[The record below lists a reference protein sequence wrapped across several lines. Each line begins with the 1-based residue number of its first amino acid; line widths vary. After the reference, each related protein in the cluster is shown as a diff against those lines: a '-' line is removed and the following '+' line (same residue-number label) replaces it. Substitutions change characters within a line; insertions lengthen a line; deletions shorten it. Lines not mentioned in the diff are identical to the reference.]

1 MYDESDSQ
9 VPLLGGI
16 SGGLNQESK
25 KEQSKK
31 MKRLGFLLLLLT
43 SFLKIQGQDGKMNL
57 FINDLMNKMT
67 IEEKIG
73 QLNLN
78 NSGGFVTGSTVN
90 EQTPRK
96 IREGKIGGII
106 NASSMDIMKAC
117 MDIAVK
123 ESPHHI
129 PILFGMDVINGF
141 QTIFPIPLAMSCSWD
156 MALIEK
162 SARIAAQEATANGI
176 EWTYSPMVDIAR
188 DPRWGRI
195 AEGAGEDPFLGSQVA
210 KAMIR
215 GYQGNDLSLN
225 NTMMACVKHFALY
238 GAAEAGRD
246 YNTVDMSK
254 VTMYND
260 YLPPYKAAI
269 DAGTGSVMT
278 SFNLVDGIPS
288 SGNHWLLTELLRN
301 QWGFKGFVVTDYTAI
316 NEMINHGMGDL
327 QTVSALALKAGTDMD
342 MIGEGFLST
351 LKKSLDEGKITIK
364 DIDIACRR
372 VLEAKYKLGLFDD
385 PYRYMNAERAKTDVL
400 TPENLK
406 TAQEIATRSIVLLK
420 NDNHILPLK
429 KSGTIAVIGPLGNS
443 GKDVKGSWSFAG
455 GQGKVFSVVDGLKNI
470 GGNSVNVLYAKGS
483 ELTDNPI
490 LAKNEAPFGM
500 PGRKQSSDS
509 AITCRELLKEALLT
523 ADKADVIVAVLGES
537 SSWTGEAS
545 SMTDIGIQKIQQKLL
560 KALLATGKPVVLVLI
575 NGRPMTLAWENA
587 NVSAILEAWIG
598 GTEAG
603 NAVANI
609 LFGDYNPSGKLTTTF
624 PLSVGQIPLYY
635 NHKNTGRPM
644 DPNNKFTSKYL
655 DSSNDPLYPF
665 GYGLSYTTFEYSD
678 IKLSKNQLKGDE
690 KLTALVTLTNTGKV
704 AGEEIVQL
712 YIQDPAAS
720 ISRPVKEL
728 KNFRKILL
736 QPGEKKDIN
745 FDITVN
751 DLKFYNSELKFDWE
765 PGDFIIYIGSNS
777 RNVKSAGVNWI
788 K

>member
-1 MYDESDSQ
+1 M
-9 VPLLGGI
+9 
-16 SGGLNQESK
+16 K
-25 KEQSKK
+25 K
-31 MKRLGFLLLLLT
+31 LGFLLLLLAV
-43 SFLKIQGQDGKMNL
+43 FLKIQGQDEKMNS
-57 FINDLMNKMT
+57 FISDLMKKMT
-67 IEEKIG
+67 LEEKIG

-78 NSGGFVTGSTVN
+78 NVGGFVTGSKVN
-90 EQTPRK
+90 EQTPLK
-96 IREGKIGGII
+96 IKEGKIGGII
-106 NASSMDIMKAC
+106 NAPSLSVMKAC
-117 MDIAVK
+117 QDIAVK

-129 PILFGMDVINGF
+129 PILFGMDVINGY
-141 QTIFPIPLAMSCSWD
+141 QTIFPNPLAMSCSWD
-156 MALIEK
+156 MEMIGK

-176 EWTYSPMVDIAR
+176 SWTYSPMVDIAR

-195 AEGAGEDPFLGSQVA
+195 AEGAGEDPWLGAQVA
-210 KAMIR
+210 RAMVK

-260 YLPPYKAAI
+260 YLPPYKAAV

-278 SFNLVDGIPS
+278 SFNLIDGIPS

-342 MIGEGFLST
+342 MIGEGFLTT
-351 LKKSLDEGKITIK
+351 LKKSLDEGKIAIE

-385 PYRYMNAERAKTDVL
+385 PYRYLNEVRSKRDVL

-420 NDNHILPLK
+420 NDNHVLPLK
-429 KSGTIAVIGPLGNS
+429 NSGTIAVIGPLGNS
-443 GKDVKGSWSFAG
+443 GKDVKGSWAFG
-455 GQGKVFSVVDGLKNI
+455 GGEGKVFSVVDGLKNI
-470 GGNSVNVLYAKGS
+470 GGNMVTILYSKGS
-483 ELTDNPI
+483 ELTDNPY
-490 LAKNEAPFGM
+490 LLK
-500 PGRKQSSDS
+500 SSPDIKKS
-509 AITCRELLKEALLT
+509 SEPVLSSEQLLKEALQT

-537 SSWTGEAS
+537 SSWSGEAS
-545 SMTDIGIQKIQQKLL
+545 SMSDIGIQSVQQNLL
-560 KALLATGKPVVLVLI
+560 KALLATGKPVVLILI
-575 NGRPMTLAWENA
+575 NGRPMTLPWENTH
-587 NVSAILEAWIG
+587 VSAILEAWKG

-603 NAVANI
+603 NAIANV

-624 PLSVGQIPLYY
+624 PESVGQIPLYY

-644 DPNNKFTSKYL
+644 DPNNRFTSKYL
-655 DSSNDPLYPF
+655 DISNDPVYPF
-665 GYGLSYTTFEYSD
+665 GYGLSYTTFEYSN
-678 IKLSKNQLKGDE
+678 IKLSKLQLKGDE
-690 KLTALVTLTNTGKV
+690 TLTASITVANTGKV
-704 AGEEIVQL
+704 AGEEVVQL
-712 YIQDPAAS
+712 YIQDPVAS

-728 KNFRKILL
+728 KNFRKVML

-745 FDITVN
+745 IEITTN
-751 DLKFYNSELKFDWE
+751 DLKFYNSDLKYDWE
-765 PGDFIIYIGSNS
+765 PGDFIIYIGTNS
-777 RNVKSAGVNWI
+777 RDVKSVKVNWI

>member
-1 MYDESDSQ
+1 
-9 VPLLGGI
+9 
-16 SGGLNQESK
+16 
-25 KEQSKK
+25 
-31 MKRLGFLLLLLT
+31 
-43 SFLKIQGQDGKMNL
+43 
-57 FINDLMNKMT
+57 
-67 IEEKIG
+67 
-73 QLNLN
+73 
-78 NSGGFVTGSTVN
+78 
-90 EQTPRK
+90 
-96 IREGKIGGII
+96 
-106 NASSMDIMKAC
+106 
-117 MDIAVK
+117 MDIAIK

-141 QTIFPIPLAMSCSWD
+141 RTIFPIPLAMSCSWD

-176 EWTYSPMVDIAR
+176 ELTYSPMVDIAR

-195 AEGAGEDPFLGSQVA
+195 AEGAGEDPWLGSQVA
-210 KAMIR
+210 KAMVI

-260 YLPPYKAAI
+260 YLPPYKAAVE
-269 DAGTGSVMT
+269 AGTGSVMT

-351 LKKSLDEGKITIK
+351 LKKSLNEGKITIK

-385 PYRYMNAERAKTDVL
+385 PYRYLNEERAKTDVL

-406 TAQEIATRSIVLLK
+406 AAQEIATRSIVLLK

-443 GKDVKGSWSFAG
+443 GKDMKGSWSFAG
-455 GQGKVFSVVDGLKNI
+455 GEDKVFSVVDGLKKI
-470 GGNSVNVLYAKGS
+470 GGKSVDVLYAKGS
-483 ELTDNPI
+483 ELTDNPYLLNSI
-490 LAKNEAPFGM
+490 TDQK
-500 PGRKQSSDS
+500 KSSEPVLS
-509 AITCRELLKEALLT
+509 SEQLQREALQT
-523 ADKADVIVAVLGES
+523 ADKADVIVVVLGES
-537 SSWTGEAS
+537 SSWSGEAS
-545 SMTDIGIQKIQQKLL
+545 SMSDIGIQNVQQKLL
-560 KALLATGKPVVLVLI
+560 KALLATGKPVVLVLV
-575 NGRPMTLAWENA
+575 NGRPMTLPWENA
-587 NVSAILEAWIG
+587 HVSAILEAWKG

-603 NAVANI
+603 NAIANV

-624 PLSVGQIPLYY
+624 PATVGQIPLYY
-635 NHKNTGRPM
+635 NHKNTGRPL
-644 DPNNKFTSKYL
+644 DLSNKFTSKYL
-655 DSSNDPLYPF
+655 DVSNDPVYPF
-665 GYGLSYTTFEYSD
+665 GYGLSYTTFGYSD
-678 IKLSKNQLKGDE
+678 IKLSKIQLKGDE
-690 KLTALVTLTNTGKV
+690 TLTASVTLTNTGKV
-704 AGEEIVQL
+704 AGEEVVQL

-728 KNFRKILL
+728 KNFKKVLL
-736 QPGEKKDIN
+736 QPGEKKDISIE
-745 FDITVN
+745 ITTN
-751 DLKFYNSELKFDWE
+751 DLKFYNSGLKYDWE
-765 PGDFIIYIGSNS
+765 PGDFVIYIGTNS
-777 RNVKSAGVNWI
+777 RDVKSAKVNWT

>member
-1 MYDESDSQ
+1 
-9 VPLLGGI
+9 
-16 SGGLNQESK
+16 
-25 KEQSKK
+25 
-31 MKRLGFLLLLLT
+31 LLLT
-43 SFLKIQGQDGKMNL
+43 LFPVIHGQNEKMNL
-57 FINDLMNKMT
+57 FINELMNKMT
-67 IEEKIG
+67 LEEKIG

-78 NSGGFVTGSTVN
+78 NSGGFVTGSTAN
-90 EQTPRK
+90 EQTPKK
-96 IREGKIGGII
+96 IQEGKIGGII
-106 NASSMDIMKAC
+106 NASSLAIMKAC
-117 MDIAVK
+117 QDIAVK

-141 QTIFPIPLAMSCSWD
+141 QIIFPNPLAMSCSWD

-176 EWTYSPMVDIAR
+176 AWTYSPMVDIAR

-195 AEGAGEDPFLGSQVA
+195 AEGAGEDPWLGSQVA
-210 KAMIR
+210 KAMVK

-238 GAAEAGRD
+238 GASEAGRD

-254 VTMYND
+254 VSMYND
-260 YLPPYKAAI
+260 YFPPYKAAI
-269 DAGTGSVMT
+269 DAGSGSVMT

-316 NEMINHGMGDL
+316 NEMNNHGMGDL

-351 LKKSLDEGKITIK
+351 LKKSLDEGKISSK

-385 PYRYMNAERAKTDVL
+385 PYRYLNAERAKTDVL
-400 TPENLK
+400 TSENIK
-406 TAQEIATRSIVLLK
+406 AAQEIATRSIVLLK
-420 NDNHILPLK
+420 NDNQLLPLK
-429 KSGTIAVIGPLGNS
+429 KSGTIAVIGPLANS

-455 GQGKVFSVVDGLKNI
+455 GEGKVFSVVDGLKNI
-470 GGNSVNVLYAKGS
+470 GGSSVNVLYAKGS

-490 LAKNEAPFGM
+490 LAKNESAFGM
-500 PGRKQSSDS
+500 SGKIQSSDS

-523 ADKADVIVAVLGES
+523 AGKADVIVAVLGES
-537 SSWTGEAS
+537 SSWSGEAS
-545 SMTDIGIQKIQQKLL
+545 SMSDIGIQSVQKNLL

-575 NGRPMTLAWENA
+575 NGRPMTLPWENDH
-587 NVSAILEAWIG
+587 VSAIVEAWKG

-603 NAVANI
+603 NAIANV

-624 PLSVGQIPLYY
+624 PASVGQIPLYY

-644 DPNNKFTSKYL
+644 DPANKFTSKYL
-655 DSSNDPLYPF
+655 DISNDPIYPF
-665 GYGLSYTTFEYSD
+665 GYGLSYTTFTYGD
-678 IKLSKNQLKGDE
+678 IKLSKTQLKGDE
-690 KLTALVTLTNTGKV
+690 TLTASVTITNSGKV
-704 AGEEIVQL
+704 AGEEVVQL
-712 YIQDPAAS
+712 YIQDPVAS

-728 KNFRKILL
+728 KNFRKIML
-736 QPGEKKDIN
+736 QPGEMKNIN
-745 FDITVN
+745 IDITTN
-751 DLKFYNSELKFDWE
+751 DLKFYNSELKYGWE
-765 PGDFIIYIGSNS
+765 PGDFVVYIGTNS
-777 RNVKSAGVNWI
+777 RDVKSAWVRWV